1 MYYFRMNCNV
11 WGLIILLEI
20 FKLMIVRDENQLLLS
35 EAIIEEKEKK
45 GTNNCN

>member
-1 MYYFRMNCNV
+1 MYYFRMNSNV

-35 EAIIEEKEKK
+35 EASIYGK
-45 GTNNCN
+45 